1 VKRRFRLRRRQDFD
15 RVMRTPR
22 VFAGRA
28 IVAFATPSPSGGWR
42 VGVTVSRR
50 LRGAVQRN
58 RLRRR
63 LREAARASLLIPPG
77 SSVPQDEGYDVVLV
91 GRPAAADLPLTALSE
106 EAARVRA
113 RLAEAAGRT
122 SGGSTG
128 SGGGPAGP
136 TGRTSGEMGG

>member
-1 VKRRFRLRRRQDFD
+1 MKRRFRLRRRQDFD

-28 IVAFATPSPSGGWR
+28 IVAFATPSRGGGWR

-63 LREAARASLLIPPG
+63 LREAAREGLLVTTPTG
-77 SSVPQDEGYDVVLV
+77 SPDGEGYDVVLI
-91 GRPAAADLPLTALSE
+91 GRPAAVELPLRALSE
-106 EAARVRA
+106 EAARVRS
-113 RLAEAAGRT
+113 RLLGSGPEAGR
-122 SGGSTG
+122 
-128 SGGGPAGP
+128 
-136 TGRTSGEMGG
+136 

>member
-15 RVMRTPR
+15 RVMRTQR

-28 IVAFATPSPSGGWR
+28 MVAFATPNPSGGWR

-63 LREAARASLLIPPG
+63 LREAARASLLPPAAVSG
-77 SSVPQDEGYDVVLV
+77 VPPEDAGYDVVLI
-91 GRPAAADLPLTALSE
+91 GRPAALDLPLEALSA
-106 EAARVRA
+106 EAARVRS
-113 RLAEAAGRT
+113 RLETR
-122 SGGSTG
+122 
-128 SGGGPAGP
+128 
-136 TGRTSGEMGG
+136 R

>member
-1 VKRRFRLRRRQDFD
+1 MKRRFRLRRRQDFD
-15 RVMRTPR
+15 RVMRSPR

-63 LREAARASLLIPPG
+63 LREVARASLLSG
-77 SSVPQDEGYDVVLV
+77 ATQDGGYDVVLV
-91 GRPAAADLPLTALSE
+91 GRPAAAELPLQALSE
-106 EAARVRA
+106 EAARVRS
-113 RLAEAAGRT
+113 RLAADA
-122 SGGSTG
+122 SGWASRVAPEQVNG
-128 SGGGPAGP
+128 
-136 TGRTSGEMGG
+136 